1 MDGVTKVTAGANH
14 AVAVKENGTV
24 YSWGSNSYGQLG
36 LELTVENAIA
46 PVQSNN
52 LVGTESI
59 KAGGNLTSF
68 LNGGYLVS
76 VRLYGME

>member
-1 MDGVTKVTAGANH
+1 MELCIAG
-14 AVAVKENGTV
+14 
-24 YSWGSNSYGQLG
+24 GSNSYGQLG

-68 LNGGYLVS
+68 LNGGYLYQCGYMGWSKNYLPKKLCQSPV
-76 VRLYGME
+76 